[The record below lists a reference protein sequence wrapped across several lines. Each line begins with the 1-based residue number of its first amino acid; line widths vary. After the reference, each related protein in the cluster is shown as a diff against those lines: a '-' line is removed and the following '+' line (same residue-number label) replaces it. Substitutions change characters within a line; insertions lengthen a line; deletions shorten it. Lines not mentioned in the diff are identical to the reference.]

1 MIHESSRI
9 DMQSEDR
16 IAIIGAGVGGLAAAI
31 RLAAAGRP
39 VTLFETG
46 AEMGGKM
53 RCLPSAAGPVDAGPT
68 VLTLRD
74 VFDDLFAVAGTR
86 LQDRLM
92 LDPLPLLARHFWS
105 DGAVLDLQPDPEANA
120 AAIRSLAGSRA
131 EDEFRAF
138 GRHTAALRAAFE
150 ESVMRAPG
158 PRLAA
163 LGLAALARPALWSA
177 LLPGRS
183 LAADLNG
190 RFSDPRLRQLFGRYA
205 TYVGGMPQTAP
216 AVLALIWQAEGAGVW
231 AVRGGM
237 SRLAAAMG
245 DLARELGVE
254 IRLNTPIDRIEV
266 GGGRVR
272 AVHPRGGAALP
283 VAAAVFNGDPR
294 ALSLGL
300 LGADVA
306 RSLPRHATA
315 PRSLSARVW
324 AFAGTPGGVDL
335 AYHTVFFADDEA
347 AEFGPMTRGAN
358 PVDPTIYVCAQ
369 DRATKTPA
377 GPERFEMIL
386 NAPPLPHASPEEPE
400 TCHKMTFARLERMGL
415 RFDSLPATTSL
426 TRPQDFAALF
436 PGSAGALY
444 GRSPAGVLASFLRP
458 RAKTRIPGLILAGG
472 GVHPGAGVPMAALSG
487 RHAAQAVLDFLPS
500 MRPSALTAMPGGT
513 STGSATTAAA
523 PSR

>member
-1 MIHESSRI
+1 
-9 DMQSEDR
+9 MQSEDR

-31 RLAAAGRP
+31 RLAAAGRL

-254 IRLNTPIDRIEV
+254 IRLNTPR
-266 GGGRVR
+266 
-272 AVHPRGGAALP
+272 
-283 VAAAVFNGDPR
+283 
-294 ALSLGL
+294 
-300 LGADVA
+300 
-306 RSLPRHATA
+306 
-315 PRSLSARVW
+315 
-324 AFAGTPGGVDL
+324 
-335 AYHTVFFADDEA
+335 
-347 AEFGPMTRGAN
+347 
-358 PVDPTIYVCAQ
+358 
-369 DRATKTPA
+369 
-377 GPERFEMIL
+377 
-386 NAPPLPHASPEEPE
+386 
-400 TCHKMTFARLERMGL
+400 RLQRMNRL
-415 RFDSLPATTSL
+415 
-426 TRPQDFAALF
+426 
-436 PGSAGALY
+436 
-444 GRSPAGVLASFLRP
+444 
-458 RAKTRIPGLILAGG
+458 
-472 GVHPGAGVPMAALSG
+472 
-487 RHAAQAVLDFLPS
+487 
-500 MRPSALTAMPGGT
+500 
-513 STGSATTAAA
+513 
-523 PSR
+523 